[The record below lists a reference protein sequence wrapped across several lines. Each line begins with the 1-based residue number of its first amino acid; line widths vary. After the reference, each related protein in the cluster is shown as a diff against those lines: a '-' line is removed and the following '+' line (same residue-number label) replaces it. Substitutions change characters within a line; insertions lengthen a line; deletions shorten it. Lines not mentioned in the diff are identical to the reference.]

1 MQRYHSVKF
10 NQGYTLIELMIV
22 LVIIAIF
29 ASIAFPGYQL
39 YMRRANAAAAQ
50 QEMQKLAEQL
60 ERHKSRNFS
69 YRGFDAQYLYN
80 STGTIPFN
88 AASQTLTLPLNASG
102 TGIKYNVTIVD
113 GNGSGTLLPASTSG
127 QSWAI
132 QAVSTDA
139 QNYSLLMTST
149 GVRCQNRTTANIKFN
164 TSTNVWE
171 CGVGGESW

>member
-1 MQRYHSVKF
+1 MQRYHAVKF
-10 NQGYTLIELMIV
+10 NQGYTLIELMVV

-29 ASIAFPGYQL
+29 VAIAFPSYQL

-80 STGTIPFN
+80 TAGTTPFN
-88 AASQTLTLPLNASG
+88 ASTQTLTLPLNASG
-102 TGIKYNVTIVD
+102 TGIKYNVTIFD
-113 GNGSGTLLPASTSG
+113 GNGSGTLLPTSTSG

-132 QAVSTDA
+132 RAVSTDA
-139 QNYSLLMTST
+139 QNYSLLMTNT
-149 GVRCQNRTTANIKFN
+149 GIRCQNKTTANIKFN
-164 TSTNVWE
+164 SSTMAWE
-171 CGVGGESW
+171 CGVGGENW